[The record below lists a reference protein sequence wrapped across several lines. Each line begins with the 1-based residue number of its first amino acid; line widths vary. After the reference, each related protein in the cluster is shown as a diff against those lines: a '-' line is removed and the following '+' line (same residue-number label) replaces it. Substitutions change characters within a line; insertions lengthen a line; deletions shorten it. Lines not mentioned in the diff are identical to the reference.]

1 MKSLRETHDDCHKK
15 GMLANLE
22 SFQVKKIDSMIKI
35 AEEDKQLII
44 DAKKRNSIN
53 SMFKLYYN
61 VMHTL
66 TEALVRFDKVISSNH
81 QCLFAY
87 LCSNYKY
94 LDFDWNFFETVRI
107 IRNGLCY
114 DGIPIK
120 ETDWKNIEFQFN
132 VYINTLKKEIQK
144 RLDKYKE

>member
-1 MKSLRETHDDCHKK
+1 MKNLQEINDDCHRK
-15 GMLANLE
+15 GMLVSLK
-22 SFQVKKIDSMIKI
+22 SVDVKKINSMLKI

-53 SMFKLYYN
+53 SSFKLYYN
-61 VMHTL
+61 VIHTL

-87 LCSNYKY
+87 LCSNHEY
-94 LDFDWNFFETVRI
+94 LDFDWNFFEIVRM

-114 DGIPIK
+114 DGIPVK
-120 ETDWKNIEFQFN
+120 ENDWKNIEFQFN
-132 VYINTLKKEIQK
+132 LYINTLKKEIEK
-144 RLDKYKE
+144 RLEQYKE